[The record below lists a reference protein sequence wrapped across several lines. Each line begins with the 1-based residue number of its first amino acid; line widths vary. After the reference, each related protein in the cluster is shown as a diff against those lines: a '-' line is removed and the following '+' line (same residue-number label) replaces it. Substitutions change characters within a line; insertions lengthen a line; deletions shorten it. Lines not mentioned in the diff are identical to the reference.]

1 MKANY
6 IHKNCLDLTRMT
18 PEEIAAAQRTEPA
31 MFYGEIEDKL
41 REGKD
46 SRLTKDQSAAE
57 QSNN

>member
-1 MKANY
+1 
-6 IHKNCLDLTRMT
+6 MT